1 MPVVKQKLDGITGSF
16 DQRMG
21 RNLLIEDPNPLYNR
35 IFIDHQG
42 YDLTTLTPAF
52 NKQFMW
58 EVSPG
63 TSSIYG
69 YTGNYYANFSYQ
81 NIGNA
86 SYGELTRQQNYFLVA
101 DTYPVVDSEYLRLGE
116 IITQR
121 GTISTFAA
129 GDWMDY
135 RGGTN
140 AWNEYTPNTIKDSLG
155 TYWHTLDFANWP
167 VYRSYQSPITG
178 FCHMMHPITS
188 SLFIFGECS
197 SGGAGANVAIT
208 NFQMA
213 TWQYYMYGPDITSQ
227 STYINNKASSAANY
241 TNTYG
246 GGTTTGFTHII
257 YEDYTLNY
265 LYGFNVSNWTTYFN
279 SISPSFAYTGIANGG
294 DYTAGYGRLYWMGT
308 DNVGRMHL
316 VRHQQQTAGEPY
328 TVYRYD
334 QRYGQLTTVLSGVG
348 SANGYTGRMHE
359 PSNIRRDA
367 NNRYVFYSSHL
378 NAAGTAWQPYRFT
391 FDPTNTDNAITTG
404 WTTALCNVAYPGS
417 NTYSSYATIMPISY
431 GTVIQ
436 SGYQVAPGGYTNVV
450 NPWRTK
456 PWQFISNGNV
466 YLTMWMVDQYAS
478 WLGSATPGGAGTT
491 RWATPQLRT
500 MITYQVGTNNPGTTP
515 TGNADAN
522 LTFHS
527 AFTFNNIVDIPKNFM
542 PINANGTLMAV
553 ISGGKTNFFTFNN
566 NTGWNSGGVYN
577 TEFRMFGMD
586 NSGRLWGSALDTN
599 NGSLHIV
606 TPSLSLNVVLSLAT
620 TNYTFTGTPIS
631 TNAIVNVYD
640 SYNNRIATQV
650 TLTTDGVNTTFT
662 NNGLRSIQVA
672 TSSSTDT
679 TVPITIAGGGIS
691 NIYVAVN
698 NA

>member
-1 MPVVKQKLDGITGSF
+1 MQ
-16 DQRMG
+16 
-21 RNLLIEDPNPLYNR
+21 
-35 IFIDHQG
+35 
-42 YDLTTLTPAF
+42 
-52 NKQFMW
+52 
-58 EVSPG
+58 
-63 TSSIYG
+63 SS
-69 YTGNYYANFSYQ
+69 
-81 NIGNA
+81 
-86 SYGELTRQQNYFLVA
+86 
-101 DTYPVVDSEYLRLGE
+101 
-116 IITQR
+116 
-121 GTISTFAA
+121 
-129 GDWMDY
+129 
-135 RGGTN
+135 
-140 AWNEYTPNTIKDSLG
+140 
-155 TYWHTLDFANWP
+155 
-167 VYRSYQSPITG
+167 
-178 FCHMMHPITS
+178 
-188 SLFIFGECS
+188 
-197 SGGAGANVAIT
+197 
-208 NFQMA
+208 
-213 TWQYYMYGPDITSQ
+213 
-227 STYINNKASSAANY
+227 
-241 TNTYG
+241 
-246 GGTTTGFTHII
+246 
-257 YEDYTLNY
+257 
-265 LYGFNVSNWTTYFN
+265 
-279 SISPSFAYTGIANGG
+279 
-294 DYTAGYGRLYWMGT
+294 
-308 DNVGRMHL
+308 
-316 VRHQQQTAGEPY
+316 
-328 TVYRYD
+328 
-334 QRYGQLTTVLSGVG
+334 
-348 SANGYTGRMHE
+348 
-359 PSNIRRDA
+359 
-367 NNRYVFYSSHL
+367 
-378 NAAGTAWQPYRFT
+378 
-391 FDPTNTDNAITTG
+391 
-404 WTTALCNVAYPGS
+404 
-417 NTYSSYATIMPISY
+417 
-431 GTVIQ
+431 
-436 SGYQVAPGGYTNVV
+436 YQVAPNGYTNNV

-491 RWATPQLRT
+491 RWATPQIRT
-500 MITYQVGTNNPGTTP
+500 MITYQVGSNNPGTTP

-586 NSGRLWGSALDTN
+586 NSGRLWGSALDQN

-679 TVPITIAGGGIS
+679 TVPITISGGGIS